1 MSLRRSIGLPSFFAL
16 TICLIVLQT
25 ARGEQ
30 SPVDFNRDIRPLL
43 SDACYTCHGPDEKT
57 REGGLRL
64 DLKESAFGEADSGGV
79 AIVPGDID
87 ESMLIERISSDDE
100 YEQMPPPDNGK
111 QLTPEQVDLFKR
123 WIEEGAPW
131 REHWSFIT
139 AERPESPAVKAE
151 QFVKNPIDSFAVS
164 RLEKEKLQPSPEA
177 DRRTL
182 IRRVTLDLTGL
193 PPTAAEIETFLKDDK
208 PGAYERVVDRL
219 LASPRYGEHKARYW
233 LDAIRYGDT
242 HGLHLDNFRSSWPYR
257 DWIIEAYNE
266 NMPFDQFT
274 REQLAGDLLKEPTT
288 DQLVASGYI
297 RSHVTTS
304 EGGSI
309 DEEFLVRYAVD
320 RTETTGTVWLGLSLG
335 CAVCHEHKYDP
346 ISQKEFYQ
354 LYAFFNSTAEKPMDG
369 NKAFQQGVDIQVPTM
384 HQREQL
390 KQFDAKLA
398 DVRKRMGEA
407 LAKLKNQ
414 EPEGEPTTP
423 QPTVEEIVWIDDAVP
438 AGGQAQGD
446 TPWQF
451 VEAADHPVFSGA
463 KSHTR
468 TAKGRSQHFFTGANP
483 PLAIEENDTFFT
495 YVYLDPKNP
504 PQEIMLQFNDGS
516 WEHRAYWG
524 ENLIEWGKDG
534 TVSRR
539 QIGDLPKPGEWTRL
553 TVSINDVGLKPGA
566 KLNGWAFTQ
575 FDGTVHWD
583 KSGIQRT
590 GAMSFESQ
598 LAWEEFIGKNAS
610 IASKLPYQ
618 VSTAFKKAA
627 DKRSDD
633 ERRAIQL
640 HFLEHVYPAGR
651 EALKPLRE
659 EITRLEAER
668 EAVKK
673 NAPYALI
680 AKELPKPRPAFL
692 LDRGE
697 YDRRKEEVKREVP
710 AVFPPF
716 PEDAPRNRLG
726 LAEWLLSPEHPL
738 TARVTVNRIW
748 QQYFGTGLVRT
759 SEDFGSQ
766 GEWPSHPKLLDWLA
780 VEFIESG
787 WDVKHMHRLIVTS
800 ATYQQSSKATP
811 ELLAADPQNRLLT
824 RGPRFRMDAEMVRD
838 SVLHSSGLLVEQL
851 GGPSVKP
858 YQPLGLWYAVGYTRS
873 NTANFKQDSG
883 DALYRRSLYT
893 FWKRTSPPP
902 TMQLLD
908 APTRETCSVRRERT
922 NTPLAALALMND
934 VQFFEAARHFSERII
949 KAGGDAKESRSAF
962 AFEQSTGRPPNERE
976 LAVLLKQ
983 YAAHLATF
991 TADKEAAAKLL
1002 EAGDSPRDEALDVSE
1017 HAAWTMVANLV
1028 LNLDEAI
1035 TKR

>member
-1 MSLRRSIGLPSFFAL
+1 MISRRSVGLWS
-16 TICLIVLQT
+16 CLVL
-25 ARGEQ
+25 AISLVPGVLAHGEQ
-30 SPVDFNRDIRPLL
+30 PPVDFNRDIRPLL
-43 SDACYTCHGPDEKT
+43 SDICYTCHGPDEKT

-87 ESMLIERISSDDE
+87 ESMLIERIMSDDE
-100 YEQMPPPDNGK
+100 YEKMPPPDSGK
-111 QLTPEQVDLFKR
+111 QLTPEQVELFKR
-123 WIEEGAPW
+123 WIEEAAPW

-139 AERPESPAVKAE
+139 AERPEPPTVKVG
-151 QFVKNPIDSFAVS
+151 QCLRNPIDNFVVR
-164 RLEKEKLQPSPEA
+164 RLEKEGLRPSPEA
-177 DRRTL
+177 DRHTL

-193 PPTAAEIETFLKDDK
+193 PPTADEIDAFLKDDE

-242 HGLHLDNFRSSWPYR
+242 HGLHLDNYRSSWPYR
-257 DWIIEAYNE
+257 DWIIEAYNK

-309 DEEFLVRYAVD
+309 NEEFLVRYAVD
-320 RTETTGTVWLGLSLG
+320 RTETTGTVWLGLTLG

-354 LYAFFNSTAEKPMDG
+354 LYAFFNSTAEKAMDG
-369 NKAFQQGVDIQVPTM
+369 NKAFQQGIDIQVPTM
-384 HQREQL
+384 HQRQQL
-390 KQFDAKLA
+390 ENIDAKLA
-398 DVRKRMGEA
+398 AVRGQMDDA
-407 LAKLKNQ
+407 LAELEYQ
-414 EPEGEPTTP
+414 EPKGVLKTP
-423 QPTVEEIVWIDDAVP
+423 QPAVEEIVWIDDAIP
-438 AGGQAQGD
+438 AGVQPQGD

-468 TAKGRSQHFFTGANP
+468 TAKGRSQHFFNSANP
-483 PLAIEENDTFFT
+483 PLLIEESDTLFT
-495 YVYLDPKNP
+495 YVYIDSQNP
-504 PQEIMLQFNDGS
+504 PRQIMLQFNDGS

-524 ENLIEWGKDG
+524 ENMIDWGKDG
-534 TVSRR
+534 TASRR
-539 QIGDLPKPGEWTRL
+539 RVGDLPKPGEWTRL
-553 TVSINDVGLKPGA
+553 TVSVDDVGLNPGA

-575 FDGTVHWD
+575 YDGTVHWD

-590 GAMSFESQ
+590 GVMSFESQ

-610 IASKLPYQ
+610 IASKLPYK

-627 DKRSDD
+627 DQRGDD
-633 ERRAIQL
+633 ERRAIHL
-640 HFLEHVYPAGR
+640 HFLENIFPAGR
-651 EALKPLRE
+651 ETLKPLRE
-659 EITRLEAER
+659 EITRLEAQR

-673 NAPYALI
+673 DAPYALI
-680 AKELPKPRPAFL
+680 AKELPQPRPAFL

-697 YDRRKEEVKREVP
+697 YDRRKEEVEREVP
-710 AVFPPF
+710 AIFPPF
-716 PEDAPRNRLG
+716 PKDAPRNRLG
-726 LAEWLLSPEHPL
+726 LAEWLLSREHPL

-766 GEWPSHPKLLDWLA
+766 GEWPSHPKMLDWLA

-787 WDVKHMHRLIVTS
+787 WDVKRLHRLIVNS
-800 ATYQQSSKATP
+800 ATYRQSSKATP
-811 ELLAADPQNRLLT
+811 ELLKVDPQNRLLT

-838 SVLHSSGLLVEQL
+838 AVLYNSGLLVEQL

-908 APTRETCSVRRERT
+908 APTRETCTVRRERT

-934 VQFFEAARHFSERII
+934 VQFFEAARHFAERII
-949 KAGGDAKESRSAF
+949 REGGDAKESRAAY

-976 LAVLLKQ
+976 LAVLTKQ
-983 YAAHLATF
+983 YDSHLATY

-1002 EAGDSPRDEALDVSE
+1002 ESGDSPRDETLDVSE